1 GLSIMIAPEGTRLDT
16 TSVGPF
22 KKGPFRMAMA
32 VGIPVVPIVIRNAE
46 IIAARNSTTMNPG
59 TVDVAVFPPISVSD
73 WTVETLSGRIA
84 EVRQLYV
91 DTLADW
97 PVDELPDH
105 AVYRKKAALRKAPRK
120 TAKVASA
127 KAAAKAAPAKAA
139 PAKATAKKAAA
150 KKTAKGTQPK
160 AAPRKA
166 AKAQASTPRP
176 RGRS

>member
-1 GLSIMIAPEGTRLDT
+1 
-16 TSVGPF
+16 
-22 KKGPFRMAMA
+22 MAMA

-73 WTVETLSGRIA
+73 WTVETLGDRIA

-97 PVDELPDH
+97 PADELPDH
-105 AVYRKKAALRKAPRK
+105 DVYRKKAAPRKAPLK
-120 TAKVASA
+120 IA
-127 KAAAKAAPAKAA
+127 KAASAKAA
-139 PAKATAKKAAA
+139 PAKATPAKATPAKAAA
-150 KKTAKGTQPK
+150 KKAVVKKAAVKKTTKATQPK

-166 AKAQASTPRP
+166 TKAQPSTPRP
-176 RGRS
+176 KGRS